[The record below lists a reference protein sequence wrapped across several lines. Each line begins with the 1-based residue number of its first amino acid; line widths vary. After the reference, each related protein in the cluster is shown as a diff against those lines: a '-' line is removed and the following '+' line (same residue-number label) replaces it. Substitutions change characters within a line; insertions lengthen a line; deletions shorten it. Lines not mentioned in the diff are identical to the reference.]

1 MKAITATLEAV
12 VEADRKFFEENPELD
27 EYIRP
32 IFPCEISEAKSIGCI
47 HADSVQVKRVA
58 EGVRVRIFFTRS
70 PSGHCYKKRAK
81 SKGFGV
87 AHA

>member
-1 MKAITATLEAV
+1 MKISTLEGV
-12 VEADRKFFEENPELD
+12 MEADRKFFEENPELN

-32 IFPCEISEAKSIGCI
+32 IFPCEISEAKSIGVI

-70 PSGHCYKKRAK
+70 PYVHCDRKRTK

-87 AHA
+87 VHA